1 MNSSNTSFFSEK
13 QAATDHMS
21 QSQLE
26 KLKKSTS
33 KPFIISKKHS
43 SSNFNKRQQDEDL
56 ISEISTPDIDW
67 NERKKV
73 MEALERR
80 DKDRQELE
88 LEDTFKSLIGKAQGV
103 DKQEV
108 DDLASQSA
116 SEFRE
121 TGKIN
126 IYKPTL
132 RGNTPRITS
141 KEDSRIPKKVVA

>member
-73 MEALERR
+73 METLDRR
-80 DKDRQELE
+80 DKDR
-88 LEDTFKSLIGKAQGV
+88 
-103 DKQEV
+103 
-108 DDLASQSA
+108 
-116 SEFRE
+116 
-121 TGKIN
+121 
-126 IYKPTL
+126 
-132 RGNTPRITS
+132 
-141 KEDSRIPKKVVA
+141 